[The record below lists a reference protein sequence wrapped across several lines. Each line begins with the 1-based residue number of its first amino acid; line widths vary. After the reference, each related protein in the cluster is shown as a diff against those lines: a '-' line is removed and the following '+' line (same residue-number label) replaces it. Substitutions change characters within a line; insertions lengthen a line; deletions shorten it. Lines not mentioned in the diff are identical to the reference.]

1 MTLPH
6 LTDEQLTDHLS
17 GVSLPAIDDHLAGCE
32 MCRQEIASMRASF
45 QLFHHASMEWSE
57 RLQNVPARGMR
68 RAAPSWRAAAVWAV
82 ACAAVIAAV
91 LLFGLL
97 RRPVQTSPFGGGSAA
112 NPAAAADSNTAEL
125 SQDNQLLSAIDKE
138 LDSAD
143 LSPQKMYGIS
153 ESVNAR

>member
-32 MCRQEIASMRASF
+32 VCRQEVATMRASL
-45 QLFHHASMEWSE
+45 QLFHHASLEWSG
-57 RLQNVPARGMR
+57 RIQNDAGRT
-68 RAAPSWRAAAVWAV
+68 APSWRPAAAWAV
-82 ACAAVIAAV
+82 VCAAVIAAV
-91 LLFGLL
+91 LLFGFL
-97 RRPVQTSPFGGGSAA
+97 RRPVQTSPSG
-112 NPAAAADSNTAEL
+112 NAAATATRDSNTAEL
-125 SQDNQLLSAIDKE
+125 SEDNQFLSAIDKE

-153 ESVNAR
+153 ESAKAR